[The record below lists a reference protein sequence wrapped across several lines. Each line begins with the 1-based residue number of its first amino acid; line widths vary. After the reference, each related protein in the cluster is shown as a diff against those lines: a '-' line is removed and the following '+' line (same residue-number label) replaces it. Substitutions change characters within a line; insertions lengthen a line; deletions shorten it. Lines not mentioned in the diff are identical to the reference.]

1 MRYTAS
7 EKKEIIDIVSA
18 SEIGVEKTLKE
29 LGIAKSNFY
38 RWYAVYQEEGFDGLL
53 SKAHNRKHFWNK
65 IPSNERER
73 IVEFAL
79 EHEALSPRELATK
92 YTDEKK
98 RFISESSVYRILK
111 SRGLITSPAWIVMSA
126 SDKFHNQTKR
136 PNEMWQTDFTYL
148 KVTGWGWYYLQTVL
162 DDHSRYIV
170 DWDLSLSMEEQDVE
184 RLIESAMLKE
194 GIDKKHAPKLLSD
207 NGPCYIAGDLKDF
220 LKERGVKHIHGQP
233 LHPQTQGKI
242 ERWHRSMKNVV
253 KLEHYYFPEELK
265 RAIAEYIEYYNT
277 QRYHESLEN
286 LTPEAVYRGFGE
298 RILNERKLIKE
309 STMRERKSRND
320 AA

>member
-18 SEIGVEKTLKE
+18 SEIGVERTLEE

-38 RWYAVYQEEGFDGLL
+38 RWYGAYHEYGFDGLL
-53 SKAHNRKHFWNK
+53 PKSHNRNQFWNK
-65 IPSNERER
+65 IPAKERER

-79 EHEALSPRELATK
+79 EYEDLSPRELATK

-111 SRGLITSPAWIVMSA
+111 S
-126 SDKFHNQTKR
+126 
-136 PNEMWQTDFTYL
+136 
-148 KVTGWGWYYLQTVL
+148 
-162 DDHSRYIV
+162 
-170 DWDLSLSMEEQDVE
+170 
-184 RLIESAMLKE
+184 
-194 GIDKKHAPKLLSD
+194 
-207 NGPCYIAGDLKDF
+207 
-220 LKERGVKHIHGQP
+220 RGVKHIHGQP

-265 RAIAEYIEYYNT
+265 RASAEYIEYYNT

-309 STMRERKSRND
+309 STMRERKRRND

>member
-18 SEIGVEKTLKE
+18 SEIGVERTLEE

-38 RWYAVYQEEGFDGLL
+38 RWYGAYHKSGFDGLL
-53 SKAHNRKHFWNK
+53 PKPHNRNQFWNK
-65 IPSNERER
+65 IPAKERER

-111 SRGLITSPAWIVMSA
+111 SRG
-126 SDKFHNQTKR
+126 
-136 PNEMWQTDFTYL
+136 
-148 KVTGWGWYYLQTVL
+148 
-162 DDHSRYIV
+162 
-170 DWDLSLSMEEQDVE
+170 
-184 RLIESAMLKE
+184 
-194 GIDKKHAPKLLSD
+194 
-207 NGPCYIAGDLKDF
+207 
-220 LKERGVKHIHGQP
+220 VKHIHGQP

-253 KLEHYYFPEELK
+253 KLEHY
-265 RAIAEYIEYYNT
+265 
-277 QRYHESLEN
+277 
-286 LTPEAVYRGFGE
+286 
-298 RILNERKLIKE
+298 
-309 STMRERKSRND
+309 
-320 AA
+320 